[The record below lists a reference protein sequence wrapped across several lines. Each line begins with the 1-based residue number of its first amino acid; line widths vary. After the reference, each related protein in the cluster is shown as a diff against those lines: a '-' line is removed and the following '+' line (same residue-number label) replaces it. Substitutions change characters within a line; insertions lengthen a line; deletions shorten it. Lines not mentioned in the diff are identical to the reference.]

1 MKQAIISIKQEKNS
15 ERHHMLYRGLQCYY
29 FNEDQQEVGKT
40 TLVAL
45 FETWMKAMKS
55 MKFPLGVPSQSS

>member
-1 MKQAIISIKQEKNS
+1 
-15 ERHHMLYRGLQCYY
+15 MLYRGLQCYY

-40 TLVAL
+40 TLVSL
-45 FETWMKAMKS
+45 FETWLKAMKS